1 MGGRYN
7 GVRLYDCGLLRYL
20 YLQRW
25 KRTCENFLAGRIGR
39 AAYSFRGRHF
49 GQRHV
54 CWNCGIHRRCMPLRH
69 TFSIFRSTR
78 VSLRIV

>member
-1 MGGRYN
+1 MVWRCVV
-7 GVRLYDCGLLRYL
+7 VRHHYCGLLRYL
-20 YLQRW
+20 YFQRW
-25 KRTCENFLAGRIGR
+25 KRTWFNTRIDP